1 MCFYLK
7 VHLSTRQ
14 ALQIIDKER
23 GDNKNELCKL
33 LVNVAPFDE
42 IISDMREKAR
52 VTENLK
58 EVEEKLV
65 ALATSEAFKTAKDV
79 LAGEH
84 SLFDAMSTVTVVF
97 EELDL
102 QCRDLPATKVQ
113 SESIMAGLT
122 SIFTALEELAAP
134 PFYRLSIDISNVEKQ
149 VVAALEATTATTA
162 PEIEAWMCLKD
173 TCSLA
178 VGNLGVR
185 QWIAIVKRVCSKG
198 NMELSEFF
206 QGLCRYLS
214 ASEVFVDLI
223 NATFTVIQ
231 SIAAPEAERTQ
242 VVADTCRALNEFLKS
257 YDRTCEVI
265 ALACSCAVL
274 FSLCCVQLLTFDPHI
289 LLVSVRSTAQLTR
302 N

>member
-58 EVEEKLV
+58 DVEEKLV

-84 SLFDAMSTVTVVF
+84 SLSDAMSTVTVVF

-113 SESIMAGLT
+113 SENIMAGLM

-134 PFYRLSIDISNVEKQ
+134 PFF
-149 VVAALEATTATTA
+149 
-162 PEIEAWMCLKD
+162 
-173 TCSLA
+173 
-178 VGNLGVR
+178 NL
-185 QWIAIVKRVCSKG
+185 Q
-198 NMELSEFF
+198 M
-206 QGLCRYLS
+206 
-214 ASEVFVDLI
+214 
-223 NATFTVIQ
+223 T
-231 SIAAPEAERTQ
+231 
-242 VVADTCRALNEFLKS
+242 
-257 YDRTCEVI
+257 
-265 ALACSCAVL
+265 
-274 FSLCCVQLLTFDPHI
+274 
-289 LLVSVRSTAQLTR
+289 
-302 N
+302 